1 MEVHQMPNLKRRSEL
16 TWNCKLL
23 TLIQLLMNPLSKY
36 KITPVGMELTKNLVK
51 NPCNP
56 ISKAPLAAIWQSL
69 STKIKSTLNSKNL
82 SQLVTNYRDLNKFAP
97 LIKDNK
103 FNVSNKFQEKDSINS
118 IATDSM

>member
-1 MEVHQMPNLKRRSEL
+1 MPNLKRRSEL

-23 TLIQLLMNPLSKY
+23 TLIQLQMNPHSKY
-36 KITPVGMELTKNLVK
+36 KITPVEMGLTKILVK
-51 NPCNP
+51 SQCNL